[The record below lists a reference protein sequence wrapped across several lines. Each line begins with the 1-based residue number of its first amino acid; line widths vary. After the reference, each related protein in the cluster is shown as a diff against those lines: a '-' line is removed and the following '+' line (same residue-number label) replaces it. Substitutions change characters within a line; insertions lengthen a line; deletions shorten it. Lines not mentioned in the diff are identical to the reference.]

1 MIDAI
6 LHSKTFFI
14 NKEPLIYHYSSP
26 SGLASSNIKVMT
38 ESFIFLLNYFYKKN
52 EQNKLQKYFISK
64 KIEYLKQNL
73 NIVLLNENKN
83 KINIIFKKF
92 INNFSSKKHKVSNKN
107 LIKILSNYK
116 NFNVKI
122 HSSLPKNISNNFK
135 IFIFSN
141 NFLGKSLKRFI
152 HNNNLKV
159 KYIFDDNLKFRL
171 IELEKYNFNYKI
183 LNIFYVAITD
193 QKIFNKIKKRI
204 YNLNFKKNLVK
215 IIKLF

>member
-1 MIDAI
+1 M
-6 LHSKTFFI
+6 
-14 NKEPLIYHYSSP
+14 
-26 SGLASSNIKVMT
+26 
-38 ESFIFLLNYFYKKN
+38 
-52 EQNKLQKYFISK
+52 
-64 KIEYLKQNL
+64 
-73 NIVLLNENKN
+73 
-83 KINIIFKKF
+83 
-92 INNFSSKKHKVSNKN
+92 
-107 LIKILSNYK
+107 SNYK

-159 KYIFDDNLKFRL
+159 KYIFDDNLKFKL